1 MRFLVVTPTR
11 VVVFSLDRGEPG
23 QSYYRLLRV
32 ETEVERAQV
41 RGAELGPL
49 RPVRRLTLVLTGQA
63 PWRLEVSPSAACH
76 WEPVLDEV
84 GRLEPG
90 ATTQVVSPDAPA

>member
-1 MRFLVVTPTR
+1 MTPTR
-11 VVVFSLDRGEPG
+11 VVVFALDRGEPG
-23 QSYYRLLRV
+23 QPYYRLLLV
-32 ETEVERAQV
+32 ETEVPRTHV
-41 RGAELGPL
+41 RGAELGPF
-49 RPVRRLTLVLTGQA
+49 RPVRRLTLVLKGQPA
-63 PWRLEVSPSAACH
+63 WRLEVSPSAARH